1 MRIDNSNIVW
11 IHIDALKE
19 HPDNP
24 RKEIGD
30 VSELAASIKAKGIMQ
45 NLTVVPGKTE
55 GAYTVIIGHRRLNAA
70 REAGVRTL
78 PCVIVEMTEQ
88 EQIETM
94 LLENMQRVDLTA
106 YEQAQ
111 GFQMMIDFGDSIEDI
126 SEKTGFSETTIR
138 RRIKMNELDAA
149 KLKEVSER
157 QISIADLDK
166 LSKIED
172 IEVRNRVLCS
182 IGTNNFDAELQ
193 QALKKQ
199 MIEKMMPKAL
209 NIIKKIKA
217 RKIHYSETY
226 GGKYSNL
233 FTVYLNKWDGDTIP
247 LKEDEDRKLYYYID
261 ERNGSFSLYVERP
274 RPAPIK
280 KSKAEIEKEKKVAQ
294 AWDDYRSK
302 TALAYTL
309 RKSFIDNLSVGKN
322 NIDTVL
328 RGAAMACALNVVT
341 YVQTN
346 SSALYAVLGLDD
358 KPISTDL
365 YAEAIKKV
373 RTSDRLSVLT
383 KVIYT
388 AFGDREEHGYSSGG
402 YRYEFPKHGTNYK
415 LDELY
420 SWLCSL
426 GYKMSDEE
434 KALQDGTHEVFHRG
448 EDGCQTES

>member
-111 GFQMMIDFGDSIEDI
+111 GFQMMIDFGDSIEEI

-138 RRIKMNELDAA
+138 RRIKMNELDAV
-149 KLKEVSER
+149 KLKEVSAR
-157 QISIADLDK
+157 QISTADLDK

-209 NIIKKIKA
+209 GIAKRIKA
-217 RKIHYSETY
+217 RKIHRSETY

-233 FTVYLNKWDGDTIP
+233 FTVYFNKWDGDSIP
-247 LKEDEDRKLYYYID
+247 LKEGEDRKLYYYID
-261 ERNGSFSLYVERP
+261 EQSGSLALYVERP
-274 RPAPIK
+274 RPEPIK
-280 KSKAEIEKEKKVAQ
+280 KSRAEIEKEKKVSQ
-294 AWDDYRSK
+294 AWEDYRAATS
-302 TALAYTL
+302 LAYTL
-309 RKSFIDNLSVGKN
+309 RKNFVNSITVSKS
-322 NIDTVL
+322 NIEAVL
-328 RGAAMACALNVVT
+328 RGAAVACAMNVVT
-341 YVQTN
+341 YVQNN
-346 SSALYAVLGLDD
+346 SAELYEVLELKD
-358 KPISTDL
+358 KPISVNL
-365 YAEAIKKV
+365 YAEALEKV
-373 RTSDRLSVLT
+373 RASGSLNDLV
-383 KVIYT
+383 KVVYT
-388 AFGDREEHGYSSGG
+388 AFGDREERGYSGGG
-402 YRYEFPKHGTNYK
+402 YRYEFPKHGYSYQLN
-415 LDELY
+415 ELY
-420 SWLCSL
+420 AWLCSL
-426 GYKMSDEE
+426 GYEMSDEE
-434 KALQDGTHEVFHRG
+434 KALQNGTHEVFHRS
-448 EDGCQTES
+448 ESLCQTES